1 MAAERS
7 LRRSNVLGIRFWY
20 TGIRVRNLEESIRF
34 YKEALG
40 FHVVLRGKMSAHEG
54 TYVHM
59 RTPTGKQIL
68 ELNYYPK
75 TSKFHEEYTN
85 GSELDHLGLYVSDVR
100 RQYDRLIKLGCEPA
114 VEPFSQ
120 GSWTLAF
127 VKDPNGIW
135 LELIGRESKKRPKK
149 QQT

>member
-1 MAAERS
+1 
-7 LRRSNVLGIRFWY
+7 
-20 TGIRVRNLEESIRF
+20 
-34 YKEALG
+34 
-40 FHVVLRGKMSAHEG
+40 
-54 TYVHM
+54 
-59 RTPTGKQIL
+59 
-68 ELNYYPK
+68 
-75 TSKFHEEYTN
+75 
-85 GSELDHLGLYVSDVR
+85 LYVSDVG

-135 LELIGRESKKRPKK
+135 LELIGRESKKHPKK